1 MNIQFKP
8 LHTQLH
14 HTQSDDYLLLKM
26 TAPSSFGDVTSA
38 PPKRICFVIDTSGS
52 MADAIG
58 TVTSALIKGVEK
70 LRDQDSV
77 CVVAYDSEVQ
87 LLCEWN
93 KVTDGFKQVLT
104 NKIRGLKASGSTN
117 ISGALLKSM
126 EQSMKAGD
134 DTVAIVF
141 LTDGKAN
148 RGVTDINVL
157 GPMIAKMVP
166 SRTSIFTLG
175 FGNEHDPVFM
185 GKISEVARGS
195 YYYIEHE
202 DSVEDAFLGII
213 GKTMDICFQNLSLKV
228 QADKMHLSNCAAEE
242 EFTTLHL
249 GDMHLGETRTWLF
262 HAKYLEGL
270 PSYQWTYEVSGIN
283 VITTEAVCETGDASI
298 ERGEDTS
305 VDALVQ
311 KRIRL
316 TTASKQLKRATVEAS
331 KQNFNGAFNII
342 RETSMSMK
350 GLPELQENLNDIA
363 NHLLDSN
370 QMFRMSS
377 LEQSMRDDSLLGMSP
392 IAVVRNKTVHPNI
405 LQPTERD
412 GIKTW
417 SITPSN
423 STPDETLRLPPPTRI
438 GTVRHETNSTVE

>member
-1 MNIQFKP
+1 MDIHFKP
-8 LHTQLH
+8 LHIQLN
-14 HTQSDDYLLLKM
+14 HTQSNDYLMLQM
-26 TAPSSFGDVTSA
+26 TAPSSFNDIACA
-38 PPKRICFVIDTSGS
+38 PPKRVCFVIDTSGS

-77 CVVAYDSEVQ
+77 CVVTYNSEVQ

-93 KVTDGFKQVLT
+93 NVTDGFKQVLT
-104 NKIRGLKASGSTN
+104 GKIRGLKVGGSTN

-134 DTVAIVF
+134 ETVAIVF

-148 RGVTDINVL
+148 RGVTDINSL
-157 GPMIAKMVP
+157 GPMIGKMVP
-166 SRTSIFTLG
+166 PRTSIFTLG
-175 FGNEHDPVFM
+175 FGNEHDPMFM

-228 QADKMHLSNCAAEE
+228 QADKMHFLNCATEQ

-249 GDMHLGETRTWLF
+249 GDMHLGEKKTWLF
-262 HAKYLEGL
+262 NAKYLEGL
-270 PSYQWTYEVSGIN
+270 PNYQWTYEISGIN

-298 ERGEDTS
+298 DRGEDTS
-305 VDALVQ
+305 VDTLVQ

-316 TTASKQLKRATVEAS
+316 TNASKQLKRATVEAS

-377 LEQSMRDDSLLGMSP
+377 LEQSMRDDSLLGLSP
-392 IAVVRNKTVHPNI
+392 IAISRNKTLHPNI
-405 LQPTERD
+405 LQPNEID

-423 STPDETLRLPPPTRI
+423 STPDETRRLFPPTRND
-438 GTVRHETNSTVE
+438 TVRLGTSSTAE